1 MVTKFKS
8 SESTTLEDYRIAL
21 DNAESQPVISFVMTE
36 LGYDSEELAK
46 GKSLLAAT
54 RQAYDANKS
63 EDDETS
69 EAYANFSHKRT
80 LLDDVFTM
88 HRKKA
93 KVIFRND
100 LLTADKLGL
109 INAKPRSYIKWV
121 EAAKNFYNL
130 ALADT
135 DIQAKLARLKLT
147 VKDLKGASKLIT
159 EIEAA
164 RSLYLQEK
172 GESQE
177 ATQIKDEAFYQIDDW
192 MSEFFA
198 VAKIALED
206 KPQLL
211 ESLGKIVRN

>member
-21 DNAESQPVISFVMTE
+21 DNAEAQPVISFVMTE

-46 GKSLLAAT
+46 GKRLLAAT

-69 EAYANFSHKRT
+69 EAYADYSHKRT

-100 LLTADKLGL
+100 LITADKLGL
-109 INAKPRSYIKWV
+109 SNAKPRSYIKWV

-147 VKDLKGASKLIT
+147 AKDLKGASKLIS